1 MSFVDTAGCEREASG
16 EEERKMAGAVVGR
29 GVLAAPESVRF
40 LVAVACRTERL
51 EESVLL
57 LRADIRG

>member
-1 MSFVDTAGCEREASG
+1 MAGCEREASG
-16 EEERKMAGAVVGR
+16 EEERKTADAVIGR

-40 LVAVACRTERL
+40 LLAVACRTERL